1 MIRGRNNDQKPGL
14 IRTAF
19 DAIMTVIT
27 AAAVFT
33 AACCIYMIVQEKM
46 TGEMA
51 FAFGYKP
58 VIIESGSMEPVIRTG
73 AYVLLKKADYTEVK
87 EGDII
92 TFYTE
97 RGYVTHRLVGIDEGA
112 YGRDEEACLITRGDA
127 NRIEDH
133 ERLRPSQIRGKV
145 TLILNPL

>member
-1 MIRGRNNDQKPGL
+1 MVL
-14 IRTAF
+14 
-19 DAIMTVIT
+19 DAMMTVIT
-27 AAAVFT
+27 AAAVFA
-33 AACCIYMIVQEKM
+33 AACCLSMIVREKM

-92 TFYTE
+92 TFYTD
-97 RGYVTHRLVGIDEGA
+97 RGYVTHRLAGIDEGA
-112 YGRDEEACLITRGDA
+112 LGRGEEAYLITRGDA

-133 ERLRPSQIRGKV
+133 ERLAPSQIRGKV